1 MRSLQTRAEIRAE
14 RVVGAKKYQ
23 QCLARMSVGS
33 RVTSAVKST
42 IYQLKNFANSKN
54 CFRLLKDYN

>member
-23 QCLARMSVGS
+23 QCLARMSRG
-33 RVTSAVKST
+33 
-42 IYQLKNFANSKN
+42 F
-54 CFRLLKDYN
+54 